1 AGGGGGTRG
10 GGRKRRTSPRAGGGG
25 GGGGRVWPRHSR
37 SVCPDRISLATRQT
51 TSGCSP
57 GFETNSKSTNHTC
70 SNGNSVGVT
79 SSPLLEEFVLWA
91 VDQSAFVAEG
101 ETKNLRLLEFRPDRV
116 GIASGRRR
124 KHLVDLVLL
133 VGVEPHPLV

>member
-1 AGGGGGTRG
+1 GARAGGSGEGIGGGGTTQ
-10 GGRKRRTSPRAGGGG
+10 RTRAWAWGGGG
-25 GGGGRVWPRHSR
+25 GGGPSAPRHSR

-116 GIASGRRR
+116 GIASGR
-124 KHLVDLVLL
+124 
-133 VGVEPHPLV
+133 